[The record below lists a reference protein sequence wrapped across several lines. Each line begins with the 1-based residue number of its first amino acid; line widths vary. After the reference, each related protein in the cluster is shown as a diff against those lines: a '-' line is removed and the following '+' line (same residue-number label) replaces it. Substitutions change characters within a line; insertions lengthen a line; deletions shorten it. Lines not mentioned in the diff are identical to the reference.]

1 MKITGWFLSCIFI
14 LLSILILPVSTLRA
28 QSRDSIF
35 VEELAPGILH
45 KQIFNSRD
53 TLMINIVRADMS
65 KGNYY
70 VKAVKARNSLL
81 GREKVSEMASR
92 SVDSLGEVICAINAD
107 FFNMK
112 TGEVENN
119 MVSEGMFVRAT
130 TMTDSPFDVFD
141 NIHSQFGITYQN
153 KPYIERFRFVGNVI
167 FPRGVVENLG
177 RINSEP
183 DSNSMVLYNTYQGR
197 HTPAGKNNWKIAET
211 ELVPIRT
218 VADTFY
224 CVTNGGILKSSNNLL
239 RQGRPILS
247 GNNNY
252 ADVMIRNIKDGD
264 TIKIVVKLDPNYPGM
279 RTLTGGW
286 PRIVR
291 DGVNIA
297 DSADSIEGTFPKFSK
312 VKHPRTGIGFSSD
325 STIIYFITV
334 DGRQESSSGISL
346 KDFADLMISESV
358 IQGLNLDGG
367 GSTTLVIGDKIVN
380 HPSDT
385 NGERPVGNCLL
396 LMKKKEKQ
404 Q

>member
-167 FPRGVVENLG
+167 FPRGGVENLG

-183 DSNSMVLYNTYQGR
+183 DSNSLVLYNTYQGR

-224 CVTNGGILKSSNNLL
+224 CVTNGGILKGSSNLL

-247 GNNNY
+247 GNNKY

-297 DSADSIEGTFPKFSK
+297 DSADSIEGTFPKFSR

-396 LMKKKEKQ
+396 LMKKK
-404 Q
+404 